1 MNMDLADPVL
11 SGKYSRIFVFTA
23 PDAELI
29 VVSFTVPL
37 NGWTIAATAGV
48 VPSCSSSADCPAAGV
63 FVRRCLVVVDLS
75 LLMVLTILFG
85 TV

>member
-23 PDAELI
+23 PVAELI

-37 NGWTIAATAGV
+37 NGWTIAATAAV
-48 VPSCSSSADCPAAGV
+48 VTSCSSLADCPAAGV
-63 FVRRCLVVVDLS
+63 FASRCRVVVDLS